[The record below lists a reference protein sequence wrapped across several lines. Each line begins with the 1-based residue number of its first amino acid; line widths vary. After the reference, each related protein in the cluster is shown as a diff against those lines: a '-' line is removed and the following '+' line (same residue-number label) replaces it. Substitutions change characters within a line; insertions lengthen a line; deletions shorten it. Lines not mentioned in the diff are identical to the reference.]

1 MATIPQEIQDLYDKI
16 IKTPLKRK
24 ELFNQ
29 VAQEYFITLKGRPL
43 EIAVSDMWL
52 YFCQQHKDWVGLFFI
67 PPEYVRNGVLIHPCN
82 IFYTVKEFFMWAVL
96 YPEEV
101 DNFFTMNK
109 DGSINIIGDQKIRLV
124 TKENKRVESR
134 DELGKVSYKEIKP
147 ELTFILPSGLTI
159 AQKNSIVNTTMVGL
173 LAEVKPYKEEVEAP
187 PKKTRAK
194 KVVKEIDT
202 VEQTQEEVKVE
213 KEVKAKKVTKVVKP
227 KAKKND
233 TA

>member
-1 MATIPQEIQDLYDKI
+1 MNTIPQAVQDLYDKI

-43 EIAVSDMWL
+43 EIAISDMWL

-82 IFYTVKEFFMWAVL
+82 IFYTVKEFFMWAAL

-109 DGSINIIGDQKIRLV
+109 DGSINILGDQKIRLV
-124 TKENKRVESR
+124 SKENKRVESR

-147 ELTFILPSGLTI
+147 ELTFKLPSGFYI
-159 AQKNSIVNTTMVGL
+159 SQKNAIVNTTMVGL

-187 PKKTRAK
+187 IKKTRAK
-194 KVVKEIDT
+194 KVV
-202 VEQTQEEVKVE
+202 VETEVKEDIDDNNVE
-213 KEVKAKKVTKVVKP
+213 DIAPVKVKKTRAKKKDVSSE
-227 KAKKND
+227 
-233 TA
+233 